1 MGKCYLQIKGGL
13 FVADRKSKVIPR
25 AKFPEQ
31 VGISSHEIRALI
43 DDFDRS
49 GIDTESRF

>member
-1 MGKCYLQIKGGL
+1 MA
-13 FVADRKSKVIPR
+13 VRRSKVIPR

-31 VGISSHEIRALI
+31 VGISSHEIKALI

-49 GIDTESRF
+49 GIEVHSMMLFR